1 MSEHLV
7 SPKSIRKVTLVD
19 VDGTVTVL
27 QERKGGK
34 KKSQS
39 MLLKP
44 IERVQRRM
52 AEALKDGA
60 AEYLDRH
67 EKSNSRKRD
76 GWVRDMGKNTAGANR
91 KMMRTARKML
101 PGS

>member
-1 MSEHLV
+1 MSERLV
-7 SPKSIRKVTLVD
+7 SPKSIRKVTLID
-19 VDGTVTVL
+19 SDGTTTVL
-27 QERKGGK
+27 QEKKNK

-44 IERVQRRM
+44 MERVQRRM
-52 AEALKDGA
+52 AEAIKDGA
-60 AEYLDRH
+60 SEYLDRH

-91 KMMRTARKML
+91 KMMRAARKML

>member
-1 MSEHLV
+1 MSERLV
-7 SPKSIRKVTLVD
+7 SPKSIRKVTLID
-19 VDGTVTVL
+19 ADGTTTVL
-27 QERKGGK
+27 QEKKNK

-44 IERVQRRM
+44 MERVQRRM
-52 AEALKDGA
+52 AEALKEGA
-60 AEYLDRH
+60 SEYLDRH
-67 EKSNSRKRD
+67 EKSNGRKRD
-76 GWVRDMGKNTAGANR
+76 GWVRDIGKNSAGANR